1 MYIQFP
7 FTLRQFLIF
16 KIVIVKQNF
25 TKASR
30 LLYISQ
36 PTISKQMK
44 KLEKDCNMI
53 FFKYN
58 NKNFFLTR
66 DGQIFYQYIERIL
79 YICEESYR
87 ILKEIKIGDRE
98 SIKLGVT
105 SNIALYLIPQLIL
118 IFTKTYPRLTINI
131 QVNSTIKILEDLSK
145 NNIDIAL
152 TENNISKM
160 IKNNVT
166 FINFIKDE
174 FVLIVPFSHPL
185 TLKKKISKLDLYQL
199 NFINLKSNY
208 I

>member
-16 KIVIVKQNF
+16 KIVVIKQNF

-30 LLYISQ
+30 LLYVSQ
-36 PTISKQMK
+36 PTISRQMT
-44 KLEKDCNMI
+44 KLEKDCNMVLL
-53 FFKYN
+53 KYK

-98 SIKLGVT
+98 SLKLGVT

-118 IFTKTYPRLTINI
+118 IYFR
-131 QVNSTIKILEDLSK
+131 D
-145 NNIDIAL
+145 
-152 TENNISKM
+152 ENN
-160 IKNNVT
+160 
-166 FINFIKDE
+166 
-174 FVLIVPFSHPL
+174 L
-185 TLKKKISKLDLYQL
+185 
-199 NFINLKSNY
+199 
-208 I
+208 